1 MINKKPKQTNRI
13 GDGLVKGIGQ
23 GWGYSLVVA
32 LVPSM
37 YEALGLI
44 LIIERGTKRW
54 TEDGLENNNEACD
67 TGLS

>member
-44 LIIERGTKRW
+44 LIIERGTKR
-54 TEDGLENNNEACD
+54 
-67 TGLS
+67 